1 VPEVTNINV
10 KLPKEMKRLFLKLCE
25 DEGIDISQ
33 GVRELITEAL
43 ARGYLIKDRRDR
55 VQKIRNS

>member
-1 VPEVTNINV
+1 MTNINV

>member
-1 VPEVTNINV
+1 VTNINV